1 MKRREEIL
9 HRINLIKLFVEA
21 AVTFPG
27 PISVS
32 PDHKMLNICFETQ
45 Q

>member
-21 AVTFPG
+21 AVT
-27 PISVS
+27 ILRSYLLIT
-32 PDHKMLNICFETQ
+32 KC
-45 Q
+45 